1 MRAKYT
7 VALQCQLQ
15 DEWGVGINYAVLVHN
30 APCNKGNTMPRLPCC
45 LRYLAQARLSLRYNE
60 REKTGIDPF
69 GEFVSIRTNEIY
81 VVMSLCYNEIF
92 AHKF

>member
-7 VALQCQLQ
+7 VALYCLLQ
-15 DEWGVGINYAVLVHN
+15 DEWGVGFNYAVLVHSS
-30 APCNKGNTMPRLPCC
+30 PCNKGYTMPRLRRC
-45 LRYLAQARLSLRYNE
+45 LRYLAQARLSLRYNG

-69 GEFVSIRTNEIY
+69 REFISIRTNEIY

-92 AHKF
+92 AHTF